1 MEWDFKQGYSVAKDL
16 ILLAAVVYT
25 WWSNREKV
33 TARRFAALEKEVAT
47 RITSEALRSMEK
59 EREAGCDLHE
69 QRTKTIELDLKRI
82 ENELRHVPNHN
93 DLSRIHG
100 RIDEMHGSL
109 RELAGGVKGLGH
121 QMNLVLEELIKR

>member
-1 MEWDFKQGYSVAKDL
+1 MDWKLVYSFVKDL
-16 ILLAAVVYT
+16 LLLAALFYT

-33 TARRFAALEKEVAT
+33 TARRFAALEKDVGS
-47 RITSEALRSMEK
+47 RITAEALRTMEK
-59 EREAGCDLHE
+59 EREAGCDQHE
-69 QRTKTIELDLKRI
+69 QRTKSIELELKCI

-100 RIDEMHGSL
+100 RIDEMHGAL